1 MSGQM
6 SRKKWTNVPHF
17 KDKCPIFA
25 HFRGKIRIMG
35 IHCPNPVPFLS
46 HVCPQMSQKCPD
58 KCPAFLGQMS
68 CEKWT
73 NVPWCIGNPPIC
85 FQQASNRIIFPV
97 HLYATVR
104 NPLSI
109 GSKCQQTRH
118 STGNNVTPLLP
129 PCYYVTDSRKQK
141 QGQHHSAPCFCKNLF
156 MKYCCP
162 LPVTTV
168 VLVILT
174 LPSGLFT
181 VRSFTP
187 NSPISMLLCVG
198 IL

>member
-6 SRKKWTNVPHF
+6 SRVFGTNVLR
-17 KDKCPIFA
+17 KMDKCPMVHWKSSNLFPTGFQSDNIFRTSA
-25 HFRGKIRIMG
+25 
-35 IHCPNPVPFLS
+35 
-46 HVCPQMSQKCPD
+46 
-58 KCPAFLGQMS
+58 
-68 CEKWT
+68 
-73 NVPWCIGNPPIC
+73 
-85 FQQASNRIIFPV
+85 V
-97 HLYATVR
+97 HMYATVR

-109 GSKCQQTRH
+109 GSKCQQISH

-174 LPSGLFT
+174 LPSGLLT